1 MNGDDYWSFKFCIV
15 GLFSRQ
21 NTNSQCA
28 FDTCDFNTSKF
39 NYVISC
45 EIWNTIRVSFCD
57 RFRTYT
63 SLRTVLWTRWFIVA
77 PKRILPN
84 PHYYIYIRP
93 TRRITTTSTIAQCLN
108 GFFFFSFYVQRTQH
122 SCVSAMRLTS
132 IALWLAALVG
142 LIVSGNG
149 EANVCR
155 PLYDEPAY
163 ETITKIMDSPT
174 VTSERGFFSWFVLGN
189 DTSPA
194 PFDEVIE

>member
-1 MNGDDYWSFKFCIV
+1 MIV
-15 GLFSRQ
+15 F
-21 NTNSQCA
+21 
-28 FDTCDFNTSKF
+28 
-39 NYVISC
+39 V
-45 EIWNTIRVSFCD
+45 
-57 RFRTYT
+57 
-63 SLRTVLWTRWFIVA
+63 
-77 PKRILPN
+77 RILRSEPFCEHDDLSSLPN
-84 PHYYIYIRP
+84 VYYPTLIIICIYDQHDGLQQRQQLRNVL
-93 TRRITTTSTIAQCLN
+93 TV
-108 GFFFFSFYVQRTQH
+108 FFFFSFYVQRTQH